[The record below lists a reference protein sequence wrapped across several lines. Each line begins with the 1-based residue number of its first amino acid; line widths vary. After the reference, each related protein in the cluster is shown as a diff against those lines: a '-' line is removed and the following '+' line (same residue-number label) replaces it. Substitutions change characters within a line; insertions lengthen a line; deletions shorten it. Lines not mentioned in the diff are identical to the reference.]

1 MVTAA
6 RDRQTTPSGDSLH
19 ARYDDVRRRIEA
31 AAARSGRRS
40 EDILLIAVTK
50 NASIDQIRQLISLG
64 HVDLGENRAQG
75 LVQHAAQV
83 TEFLQRH
90 RELPST
96 RRGKVPEQVRW
107 HMIGHLQRNKVRKII
122 ELARLVHSVDS
133 LRLAEEIQTIAAAR
147 LTRPVEVLMQVN
159 VSGEKQKYGVAP
171 AATRHL
177 LEQIDTMYNVRV
189 RGLMCMAPDT
199 PDTGDAAVVRDVFG
213 RAQELFDDIRRS
225 GTASERFNIL
235 SMGMTSD
242 FETAIECGANVV
254 RVGTAIFGE
263 PETPPTD

>member
-6 RDRQTTPSGDSLH
+6 RDRQTTPSGDSLQ
-19 ARYDDVRRRIEA
+19 ARYDDVCRRIDA

-40 EDILLIAVTK
+40 EDVLLIAVTK

-83 TEFLQRH
+83 SEYLERQ

-96 RRGKVPEQVRW
+96 RHGQVPEQVRW
-107 HMIGHLQRNKVRKII
+107 HMIGHLQRNKVRKIL
-122 ELARLVHSVDS
+122 ELARLVHSIDS
-133 LRLAEEIQTIAAAR
+133 LRLAEEIQSIAAAK
-147 LTRPVEVLMQVN
+147 LTKPVEVLLQVN

-199 PDTGDAAVVRDVFG
+199 EDTDVVRDVFG
-213 RAQELFDDIRRS
+213 RARELFDDIRRS

-235 SMGMTSD
+235 SMGMTND

-254 RVGTAIFGE
+254 RVGTAIFG
-263 PETPPTD
+263 TSS